1 MGCLLL
7 LNDDER
13 KSYSKNNIFKIEKVI
28 LIESII
34 SFVLTIVLAITFP
47 YGEIELISLKK
58 QTEPKYSIL
67 YCLISSFI
75 VLITSLLIKY
85 IHINKN
91 IRPNYRLCLI
101 HFVAIF
107 TLPFILINFIF
118 SLYTFS
124 LIYDWAN
131 IYELIRYKNIG
142 RIIYISV
149 LLNIILLLT
158 FFQTIDFLAESC
170 LISNVA
176 KFLSEG
182 NNINNKKIL
191 FELFKI
197 SDNSFQN
204 SEKIKEKYNLYKSDK
219 YDENKTLRKLRLIF
233 PKNESL
239 EENNSFENSINKFR
253 EVELIEKIEYRS
265 VGIQTDEGNI
275 RNINKR
281 YIFNTDITIK
291 ENKTSEDDISKNV
304 ILIKN
309 RHLMDSFNTNE

>member
-1 MGCLLL
+1 M
-7 LNDDER
+7 
-13 KSYSKNNIFKIEKVI
+13 
-28 LIESII
+28 
-34 SFVLTIVLAITFP
+34 
-47 YGEIELISLKK
+47 
-58 QTEPKYSIL
+58 
-67 YCLISSFI
+67 
-75 VLITSLLIKY
+75 
-85 IHINKN
+85 
-91 IRPNYRLCLI
+91 
-101 HFVAIF
+101 AIF

-158 FFQTIDFLAESC
+158 FFQIIDFLAESC

-204 SEKIKEKYNLYKSDK
+204 SEKIKEKFNLYKSDK
-219 YDENKTLRKLRLIF
+219 YDENKTFRKLRLIF
-233 PKNESL
+233 PKNESI

-253 EVELIEKIEYRS
+253 EVELIEKIEYCS
-265 VGIQTDEGNI
+265 IGIQTEEGNI

-281 YIFNTDITIK
+281 YIFNNDINIK

-309 RHLMDSFNTNE
+309 RPFMDSFNTNV